1 MQSLTVSFISVHKIL
16 HAIVFDAVNALQL
29 IKSNTYAVAYLNVV
43 LCSQSQWAD

>member
-29 IKSNTYAVAYLNVV
+29 IESNTPYFNMLW
-43 LCSQSQWAD
+43 LI